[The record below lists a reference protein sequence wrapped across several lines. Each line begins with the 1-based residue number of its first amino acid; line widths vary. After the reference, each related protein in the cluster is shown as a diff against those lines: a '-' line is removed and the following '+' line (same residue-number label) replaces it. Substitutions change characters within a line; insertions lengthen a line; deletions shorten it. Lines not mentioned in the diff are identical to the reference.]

1 MCRFALC
8 STIRQ
13 ADSRG
18 LTQKW
23 EHTFFMYNGLTD
35 LNLLYDSYIASM
47 KGSSWKEE
55 PQRFE
60 ADFLSEIVKLQKELI
75 ERTYKT
81 LPGVEFTLNERGK
94 IRHIHGSRMRDRV
107 VRHALCDGELND
119 VLRPYLIYNNGASQ
133 KGKGITFTRKLFER
147 DLHNFWL
154 KYRSND
160 GYVGFVDLSKF
171 YDNIQHDK
179 VREMVLPKLSDDGK
193 WLFNEILK
201 HMEVD
206 VSYMT
211 DEQYA
216 HCMDTKFDSLWYYNN
231 VPFAMRTGEKMMAKG
246 LDIGDQVSQSIG
258 VYFPTPID
266 NYVKIVRGCKWY
278 GRYMDDM
285 YIICKDRTELKSI
298 IAGIT
303 EAAEKL
309 GMFVNPKK
317 TRIVKLSGQYKF
329 LQVKYS
335 LDEKGKVVKRINPK
349 SVTRER
355 RRMKAYKRLFD
366 AESMPYIDIEN
377 ACRSWMGD
385 FARLMSKMQIGH
397 MKDLYFSLFGR
408 ELIWKRKLYLQM
420 ERKSMQKRT
429 ALA

>member
-1 MCRFALC
+1 
-8 STIRQ
+8 
-13 ADSRG
+13 
-18 LTQKW
+18 
-23 EHTFFMYNGLTD
+23 MYTGLTD

-47 KGSSWKEE
+47 RGSSWKTE

-60 ADFLSEIVKLQKELI
+60 ANFLSEIVQLKKEL
-75 ERTYKT
+75 ETRTYKT

-107 VRHALCDGELND
+107 IRHALCDGELNV
-119 VLRPYLIYNNGASQ
+119 VLKPYLIYNNGASL
-133 KGKGITFTRKLFER
+133 KGKGITFTREMFER

-179 VREMVLPKLSDDGK
+179 VLEMILPKLSEDGA
-193 WLFNEILK
+193 WLFEEIL
-201 HMEVD
+201 HNMEVD

-211 DEQYA
+211 DEEYA
-216 HCMDTKFDSLWYYNN
+216 HCMESKFDSLWYYRNI
-231 VPFAMRTGEKMMAKG
+231 PLSMRTGEKMMAKG

-285 YIICKDRTELKSI
+285 YIICKDKEELKSI

-303 EAAEKL
+303 ETAEKL

-317 TRIVKLSGQYKF
+317 TRIIKLSGQYKF
-329 LQVKYS
+329 LQIKYS
-335 LDEKGKVVKRINPK
+335 LDKNGKVIKRINPK

-355 RRMKAYKRLFD
+355 RRIKAYKRLLD
-366 AESMPYIDIEN
+366 IGQMPYEDIEN

-385 FARLMSKMQIGH
+385 YSSLMSKIQIRH
-397 MKDLYFSLFGR
+397 MKDLYHTLFGK
-408 ELIWKRKLYLQM
+408 ELIWKRKLYLKM
-420 ERKSMQKRT
+420 VRKSRQKRT
-429 ALA
+429 GTVISSTQNRNFPKT